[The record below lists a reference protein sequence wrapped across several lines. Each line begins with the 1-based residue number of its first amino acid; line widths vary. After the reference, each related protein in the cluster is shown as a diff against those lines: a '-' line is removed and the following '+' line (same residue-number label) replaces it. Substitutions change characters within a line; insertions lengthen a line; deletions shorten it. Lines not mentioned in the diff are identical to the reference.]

1 MKASTKLLTSGGPKL
16 ARRPMLTAPL
26 GLVWIKCSDPRAAMA
41 VISLERT
48 LEGKVCIQ
56 DELEPSAARTL
67 SSIVLCPGGED
78 DVTQELYSLQHRAPG
93 VPILVLCT
101 GADANLAG
109 EVLRAGACGFVH
121 VGMRPEQIAHAIAQ
135 VSKGEVVIPRELLGG
150 LVGQRLFLRMPQ
162 LLES

>member
-1 MKASTKLLTSGGPKL
+1 MKASTKLRTCGGPEL
-16 ARRPMLTAPL
+16 ARRPMLTALL
-26 GLVWIKCSDPRAAMA
+26 GLVWIKCSNPRA
-41 VISLERT
+41 VVSLERA
-48 LEGKVCIQ
+48 LEGKVCVQ
-56 DELEPSAARTL
+56 DELEHSAARTL

-78 DVTQELYSLQHRAPG
+78 DVTQELYSLQHLAPG

-101 GADANLAG
+101 EADANLAG
-109 EVLRAGACGFVH
+109 EALRAGACGFVH

-135 VSKGEVVIPRELLGG
+135 VSKGEVVIPRKLLGG